1 MALADRS
8 AADVPRPHPCWRAHV
23 VVAAGARSGAP
34 TRWPV
39 TVDGSLLGRHG
50 VSLSTDDGGRLVSMQ
65 IVAGTRQE
73 AIDIAARRWFYLADD
88 LDLQTL
94 TVQIEVEE
102 LT

>member
-1 MALADRS
+1 
-8 AADVPRPHPCWRAHV
+8 
-23 VVAAGARSGAP
+23 
-34 TRWPV
+34 
-39 TVDGSLLGRHG
+39 
-50 VSLSTDDGGRLVSMQ
+50 MQ